1 MTTVD
6 GFITDRTGPVA
17 GMLTGTAPVG
27 DTLAYALSER
37 GYTVRVVRAPKM
49 RTTDALFDEF
59 AAALQFPYY
68 FGANKDAFDECLRD
82 ADDWLG
88 ESPGLVLM
96 IRDAADLLA
105 DEPGELGWF
114 VDAVEDGAR
123 ARTDGLL
130 RVILQADRP
139 SASAL
144 ARRWTSAGG
153 ELAWVE
159 P

>member
-6 GFITDRTGPVA
+6 GFITDRSGLVA
-17 GMLTGTAPVG
+17 GLLTGSAPVG

-37 GYTVRVVRAPKM
+37 GYTVRVVRAAKM
-49 RTTDALFDEF
+49 RTAGALFDEF

-82 ADDWLG
+82 VDDWLG

-96 IRDAADLLA
+96 VRDAGELLA
-105 DEPGELGWF
+105 DEPGQLGWF

-123 ARTDGLL
+123 DRTGGLL
-130 RVILQADRP
+130 RVILQADRA

-153 ELAWVE
+153 ALAWVE

>member
-68 FGANKDAFDECLRD
+68 F
-82 ADDWLG
+82 
-88 ESPGLVLM
+88 
-96 IRDAADLLA
+96 
-105 DEPGELGWF
+105 
-114 VDAVEDGAR
+114 
-123 ARTDGLL
+123 
-130 RVILQADRP
+130 RP
-139 SASAL
+139 N
-144 ARRWTSAGG
+144 
-153 ELAWVE
+153 
-159 P
+159 